1 MKAGTIYRQCKK
13 FGQVMACLASLSI
26 SIASGAASEEKV
38 LVHDAFTEFG
48 WENPRYV
55 MLYDVDNSQEI
66 NIKETKKKKV
76 SRGPASLIPRDDME
90 ALPAVQDEVWLSNVF
105 VEDRAGVM
113 NNMVQTFS
121 EWERMEEYRQNWDI
135 GSTGLYNTPDME
147 QKRAWFNR
155 MILRYA
161 EKRFTG
167 ELKNAEAGSTLK
179 KIETAQKALR
189 PDTSASITKNFKI
202 KFRAKVLRM
211 QGQMLLINPWVESET
226 IFRADG
232 RINTRVSK
240 TFEDLGVRTDF
251 NYQVKEGFWEARM
264 AKPLTQTVQAVI
276 SSRKIEQID
285 NTVQLIYNTRF

>member
-1 MKAGTIYRQCKK
+1 MRAGRIYKQCKK
-13 FGQVMACLASLSI
+13 IVQFSLCLSSLVVC
-26 SIASGAASEEKV
+26 ANSGEAQEKI
-38 LVHDAFTEFG
+38 LLHDAFTEFG
-48 WENPRYV
+48 WQTPRFV
-55 MLYDVDNSQEI
+55 MLYKVEEKAEE
-66 NIKETKKKKV
+66 KEQKKP
-76 SRGPASLIPRDDME
+76 SRGPASLIPRDDIE
-90 ALPAVQDEVWLSNVF
+90 AMPAVQDEVWLSNVF

-113 NNMVQTFS
+113 NNMRHTFS
-121 EWERMEEYRQNWDI
+121 EWERMEEYRRNWDI

-167 ELKNAEAGSTLK
+167 ELKRAEAGSTLK
-179 KIETAQKALR
+179 KIQTAQKALR

-226 IFRADG
+226 VFRADG

-240 TFEDLGVRTDF
+240 TFADLGLRTDF
-251 NYQVKEGFWEARM
+251 NYQLKEGIWEARM
-264 AKPLTQTVQAVI
+264 AKPLTQTVHAVI
-276 SSRKIEQID
+276 SSRKVEEVD